1 MTAPLPDPRDL
12 ARRCRQLR
20 NVARCG
26 DPERFAL
33 AVEDLAEKIE
43 ALDRTPPPPK
53 SPRYW
58 RAA

>member
-1 MTAPLPDPRDL
+1 MSELQDL

-20 NVARCG
+20 RLDRHA
-26 DPERFAL
+26 DPERFAV
-33 AVEDLAEKIE
+33 AVEDLAERIE
-43 ALDRTPPPPK
+43 ALDRQRKPPR